1 MDALNDLFPDV
12 QLLSFSGRTVTTVYE
27 EKRYNPRLTKSREE
41 FIQIM
46 NTLNLAHATDNQMGI
61 NLQKFSL
68 SN

>member
-46 NTLNLAHATDNQMGI
+46 KTLNLAHATDNQMGI